1 MMYQQ
6 HKLGASDD
14 GKYKLYGL
22 FNTEPS
28 PHNQLMILTQDA
40 GGGGLIYTPP
50 LIVYVTSE

>member
-14 GKYKLYGL
+14 VKYELYGL
-22 FNTEPS
+22 FNTEPP
-28 PHNQLMILTQDA
+28 PHNQRMILTQGP
-40 GGGGLIYTPP
+40 GGGGLVYTPP

>member
-14 GKYKLYGL
+14 GKYELYGL
-22 FNTEPS
+22 FNTEP
-28 PHNQLMILTQDA
+28 PPQNQLMILTQGP
-40 GGGGLIYTPP
+40 GGGGLVYTPP